1 MALTPRRLAGL
12 ALFAAVLLAPAPWGV
27 LALAAAVTG
36 RGVVAVGRFTR
47 HRRSRRADP
56 GTIVLGR
63 DHRGGQV
70 ALSDRQLEAHALIV
84 GASGAGKTTTLQTIL
99 AQQIA
104 RGRPVVAIDMKG
116 SPAFASELAAAAG
129 AAGRRLTV
137 WRPDGPTHW
146 NPLVHGGPTAL
157 KDRLMSAER
166 FSEPHYQRAAERYLQ
181 TALTVLAAVHPER
194 PPSLSEVVTVMAPP
208 RLASL
213 ARRAPQPLASRT
225 ADYLATM
232 TPDQLSAAAGLGTR
246 LALLSESV
254 AGPYL
259 EPAGAATGYLEPA
272 ATTTAASAGPG
283 LDLGAALE
291 GGDVVLFSLNS
302 STYGKLAAQLGAL
315 AIQDLTSAAGRRLE
329 RPGGGQPVPATIA
342 LDEFSALGADNV
354 LSLLARGREA
364 GVSVLLAT
372 QELADLERAAPGF
385 RDQVL
390 GITALKL
397 AHRQEVD
404 ASAVAISR
412 LAGTE
417 RVWRETRQLPS
428 LQGGR
433 LASRGT
439 RHEVEEPVVH
449 PNEIKRLSTG
459 QLVLLSNVPAPR
471 VARTTVA
478 RTAPPPRASPVPG
491 RRDQAAPGVT
501 R

>member
-1 MALTPRRLAGL
+1 MVLSPRRLAGL
-12 ALFAAVLLAPAPWGV
+12 ALVGATLLAPAPWGV
-27 LALAAAVTG
+27 LALAAALAG
-36 RGVVAVGRFTR
+36 RGAIAAGRFA
-47 HRRSRRADP
+47 RRRRALRCAP
-56 GTIVLGR
+56 GTIMLGR
-63 DHRGGQV
+63 DHAGRSV
-70 ALSDRQLEAHALIV
+70 ALSDHQLEAHALIV
-84 GASGAGKTTTLQTIL
+84 GASGAGKTTTLETIL

-104 RGRPVVAIDMKG
+104 RGRPVVAIDLKG
-116 SPAFASELAAAAG
+116 SPGFESALAAATS

-137 WRPDGPTHW
+137 WRPDGPARW
-146 NPLVHGGPTAL
+146 NPLTHGGPTAL

-181 TALTVLAAVHPER
+181 TALTVLAAANPDR
-194 PPSLSEVVTVMAPP
+194 PPSLSEVVRVMAPP

-213 ARRAPQPLASRT
+213 ARRAPAPLANRT
-225 ADYLATM
+225 ADYLASM

-259 EPAGAATGYLEPA
+259 EPAAGEAERGTGP
-272 ATTTAASAGPG
+272 SV
-283 LDLGAALE
+283 DLGTALE

-302 STYGKLAAQLGAL
+302 STYGKLASQLGAL

-329 RPGGGQPVPATIA
+329 RPGHRQPTAATIA

-428 LQGGR
+428 LGSGR
-433 LASRGT
+433 FTSRGT

-459 QLVLLSNVPAPR
+459 QLVLLSNVPTPR

-478 RTAPPPRASPVPG
+478 RVASPSRGAVRDG
-491 RRDQAAPGVT
+491 RDQAAPGIT

>member
-1 MALTPRRLAGL
+1 MLRAGL
-12 ALFAAVLLAPAPWGV
+12 QLPAV
-27 LALAAAVTG
+27 
-36 RGVVAVGRFTR
+36 RG
-47 HRRSRRADP
+47 
-56 GTIVLGR
+56 
-63 DHRGGQV
+63 
-70 ALSDRQLEAHALIV
+70 
-84 GASGAGKTTTLQTIL
+84 
-99 AQQIA
+99 
-104 RGRPVVAIDMKG
+104 
-116 SPAFASELAAAAG
+116 
-129 AAGRRLTV
+129 
-137 WRPDGPTHW
+137 
-146 NPLVHGGPTAL
+146 
-157 KDRLMSAER
+157 
-166 FSEPHYQRAAERYLQ
+166 
-181 TALTVLAAVHPER
+181 
-194 PPSLSEVVTVMAPP
+194 APP
-208 RLASL
+208 
-213 ARRAPQPLASRT
+213 PLASRT
-225 ADYLATM
+225 TDYLASM

-259 EPAGAATGYLEPA
+259 EPAGGADPE
-272 ATTTAASAGPG
+272 TAAAEAGAESESG
-283 LDLGAALE
+283 HIDLGEALE

-315 AIQDLTSAAGRRLE
+315 AIQDLTSAAGRRLD
-329 RPGGGQPVPATIA
+329 RGGGVPVPATIA

-372 QELADLERAAPGF
+372 QELADLERAGPGF

-428 LQGGR
+428 LRGGR

-439 RHEVEEPVVH
+439 KHEVEEPVVH

-459 QLVLLSNVPAPR
+459 QLVLLSNVPTPR

-478 RTAPPPRASPVPG
+478 RAGSPSRESSAHG

>member
-1 MALTPRRLAGL
+1 VSALTPRRLVGL
-12 ALFAAVLLAPAPWGV
+12 ALLAGVLVVPAPWGV
-27 LALAAAVTG
+27 VALAAAVAG
-36 RGVVAVGRFTR
+36 RSAVAAGRLV
-47 HRRSRRADP
+47 RRRRARRAEP
-56 GTIVLGR
+56 GAIVLGR
-63 DHRGGQV
+63 DHAGRAV
-70 ALSDRQLEAHALIV
+70 SLSDHQLEAHALIV
-84 GASGAGKTTTLQTIL
+84 GASGAGKTTTLETIL

-116 SPAFASELAAAAG
+116 SPAFASELAVAAHS
-129 AAGRRLTV
+129 AGRRLTV
-137 WRPDGPTHW
+137 WRPDGPAHW
-146 NPLVHGGPTAL
+146 NPLAHGGPTAL

-181 TALTVLAAVHPER
+181 TALTVLEAVHPGR
-194 PPSLSEVVTVMAPP
+194 PPSLSEVVTAMAPP

-213 ARRAPQPLASRT
+213 ARTAPQPIARRT
-225 ADYLATM
+225 ADYLGSM

-259 EPAGAATGYLEPA
+259 EPGDPRDPPA
-272 ATTTAASAGPG
+272 V
-283 LDLGAALE
+283 DLGAALE

-315 AIQDLTSAAGRRLE
+315 AIQDLTSAAGRRLQQS
-329 RPGGGQPVPATIA
+329 GGGEPVPATIA

-372 QELADLERAAPGF
+372 QELSDLERAAPGF

-428 LQGGR
+428 LGGGR
-433 LASRGT
+433 RPASRGT

-459 QLVLLSNVPAPR
+459 QLVLLSNVPKPR
-471 VARTTVA
+471 VARTTVQ
-478 RTAPPPRASPVPG
+478 RGPPPPPRAG
-491 RRDQAAPGVT
+491 ARRGLANRSRGV
-501 R
+501 

>member
-1 MALTPRRLAGL
+1 MMALTPRRLAGV
-12 ALFAAVLLAPAPWGV
+12 ALLAAALLVPAPWGV
-27 LALAAAVTG
+27 LALATALAA
-36 RGVVAVGRFTR
+36 RGIVAAGRFAR
-47 HRRSRRADP
+47 NRRTRRADP

-63 DHRGGQV
+63 DHAGRQV

-116 SPAFASELAAAAG
+116 SPGFESELAAAAT

-137 WRPDGPTHW
+137 WRPDGQTHW
-146 NPLVHGGPTAL
+146 NPLAHGGPTAL

-181 TALTVLAAVHPER
+181 TALTVLEAVHPDR

-213 ARRAPQPLASRT
+213 ARHAAQPLAIRT
-225 ADYLATM
+225 ADYLASM

-254 AGPYL
+254 AGPRL
-259 EPAGAATGYLEPA
+259 EPAGAGGAGGTG
-272 ATTTAASAGPG
+272 TAPSV
-283 LDLGAALE
+283 DLGAALD

-329 RPGGGQPVPATIA
+329 RPGRGSPVPATIA

-428 LQGGR
+428 LGGGR

-478 RTAPPPRASPVPG
+478 RAALPQRSGG
-491 RRDQAAPGVT
+491 RGPRDQAAPGVT

>member
-12 ALFAAVLLAPAPWGV
+12 ALFVAALLAPAPWGV
-27 LALAAAVTG
+27 LALTAALAG
-36 RGVVAVGRFTR
+36 RGLVAVGRFAR
-47 HRRSRRADP
+47 NRRTRRAGP

-63 DHRGGQV
+63 DHTGREVG
-70 ALSDRQLEAHALIV
+70 LSDRQLEAHALIV

-116 SPAFASELAAAAG
+116 SPAFASELAGAAS

-146 NPLVHGGPTAL
+146 NPLAHGGPTAL

-194 PPSLSEVVTVMAPP
+194 PPSLSEVVAVMAPA
-208 RLASL
+208 RLASA
-213 ARRAPQPLASRT
+213 ARSVPAPLASRT

-259 EPAGAATGYLEPA
+259 EPAG
-272 ATTTAASAGPG
+272 TAIASRPTASPSPSPSPSV
-283 LDLGAALE
+283 DLGAALE
-291 GGDVVLFSLNS
+291 GGDVVLFSLNA

-329 RPGGGQPVPATIA
+329 RGAGGEPVPATIA

-372 QELADLERAAPGF
+372 QELADLERAGRGF

-417 RVWRETRQLPS
+417 RVWRETQQLRS
-428 LQGGR
+428 LRGGR

-459 QLVLLSNVPAPR
+459 QLVLLSHVPTPQ
-471 VARTTVA
+471 VARTTVTRA
-478 RTAPPPRASPVPG
+478 TAPSRERESSARS

>member
-1 MALTPRRLAGL
+1 M
-12 ALFAAVLLAPAPWGV
+12 
-27 LALAAAVTG
+27 
-36 RGVVAVGRFTR
+36 
-47 HRRSRRADP
+47 
-56 GTIVLGR
+56 
-63 DHRGGQV
+63 
-70 ALSDRQLEAHALIV
+70 
-84 GASGAGKTTTLQTIL
+84 
-99 AQQIA
+99 
-104 RGRPVVAIDMKG
+104 
-116 SPAFASELAAAAG
+116 
-129 AAGRRLTV
+129 
-137 WRPDGPTHW
+137 
-146 NPLVHGGPTAL
+146 
-157 KDRLMSAER
+157 
-166 FSEPHYQRAAERYLQ
+166 
-181 TALTVLAAVHPER
+181 
-194 PPSLSEVVTVMAPP
+194 
-208 RLASL
+208 
-213 ARRAPQPLASRT
+213 
-225 ADYLATM
+225 
-232 TPDQLSAAAGLGTR
+232 
-246 LALLSESV
+246 
-254 AGPYL
+254 
-259 EPAGAATGYLEPA
+259 
-272 ATTTAASAGPG
+272 
-283 LDLGAALE
+283 
-291 GGDVVLFSLNS
+291 LFSLNS

-329 RPGGGQPVPATIA
+329 RPGRGEPVPATIA

-372 QELADLERAAPGF
+372 QELADLERAGPGF

-428 LQGGR
+428 LRGGR

-459 QLVLLSNVPAPR
+459 QLVLLSNVPTPR

-478 RTAPPPRASPVPG
+478 RAASAAARHPRRG

>member
-1 MALTPRRLAGL
+1 MMALTPRRLAGL
-12 ALFAAVLLAPAPWGV
+12 ALLAAALLAPAPWGV
-27 LALAAAVTG
+27 LALTAALVG
-36 RGVVAVGRFTR
+36 RGVVTVGRFAR
-47 HRRSRRADP
+47 NRRMRRADA

-63 DHRGGQV
+63 DHAGHQV

-84 GASGAGKTTTLQTIL
+84 GASGAGKTTTLTTIL
-99 AQQIA
+99 AQQIG

-116 SPAFASELAAAAG
+116 SPAFEAELAAAAS
-129 AAGRRLTV
+129 AAGRRLIV
-137 WRPDGPTHW
+137 WRPDGPTRW
-146 NPLVHGGPTAL
+146 NPLAHGGPTAL

-181 TALTVLAAVHPER
+181 TALTVLATVHPDR
-194 PPSLSEVVTVMAPP
+194 PTSLSEVVTVMAPP

-213 ARRAPQPLASRT
+213 ARRAPRPLASRT
-225 ADYLATM
+225 GDYLASM
-232 TPDQLSAAAGLGTR
+232 TPDQISAAAGLGTR

-259 EPAGAATGYLEPA
+259 EPPGADPAGRP
-272 ATTTAASAGPG
+272 GPSV
-283 LDLGAALE
+283 DLGAALE

-302 STYGKLAAQLGAL
+302 STYGKLAAQLGTL

-329 RPGGGQPVPATIA
+329 RPGGGEPVPATIA

-428 LQGGR
+428 LRSGR

-439 RHEVEEPVVH
+439 EHEVEEPVVH

-459 QLVLLSNVPAPR
+459 QLVLLSNVPTPR

-478 RTAPPPRASPVPG
+478 RAAPPPPPESRG
-491 RRDQAAPGVT
+491 RGQRDQAAPGVT

>member
-1 MALTPRRLAGL
+1 MALTPRRLVGL
-12 ALFAAVLLAPAPWGV
+12 ALLAGVLLAPAPWGV
-27 LALAAAVTG
+27 LALTAAVAG
-36 RGVVAVGRFTR
+36 RGAVMVARLAR
-47 HRRSRRADP
+47 NRRPRRAEP

-63 DHRGGQV
+63 DHRGRQV
-70 ALSDRQLEAHALIV
+70 LLSDRQLEAHALIV

-116 SPAFASELAAAAG
+116 SPAFASELADAAG
-129 AAGRRLTV
+129 AAGRQLTV

-146 NPLVHGGPTAL
+146 NPLEHGGPTAL

-213 ARRAPQPLASRT
+213 ARRAPRPLASRT
-225 ADYLATM
+225 ADYLATL

-259 EPAGAATGYLEPA
+259 EPAGPGPKGG
-272 ATTTAASAGPG
+272 AASPSV
-283 LDLGAALE
+283 DLGAALE

-329 RPGGGQPVPATIA
+329 RPGHGVPVPATIA

-372 QELADLERAAPGF
+372 QELADLERAGRGF

-428 LQGGR
+428 LQAGR

-459 QLVLLSNVPAPR
+459 QLVLLSNVPTPR

-478 RTAPPPRASPVPG
+478 RATPSQGSRDARAQ
-491 RRDQAAPGVT
+491 RDQAAPGVT

>member
-1 MALTPRRLAGL
+1 VLTPRRLAGL
-12 ALFAAVLLAPAPWGV
+12 ALLAAALIVPAPWGV
-27 LALAAAVTG
+27 VALAAAVAG
-36 RGVVAVGRFTR
+36 RGAVTAARVIGN
-47 HRRSRRADP
+47 RRARRAAP

-63 DHRGGQV
+63 DHAGRPV
-70 ALSDRQLEAHALIV
+70 SLTDHQLEAHALIV
-84 GASGAGKTTTLQTIL
+84 GASGAGKTTTLATIL
-99 AQQIA
+99 AQQIV

-116 SPAFASELAAAAG
+116 SPAFESQLATAAQ

-137 WRPDGPTHW
+137 WRPDGPAYW
-146 NPLVHGGPTAL
+146 NPLAHGGPTAL

-181 TALTVLAAVHPER
+181 TVLTVLQAIGPDHAA
-194 PPSLSEVVTVMAPP
+194 SLSEVVEAMAPQ
-208 RLASL
+208 RLAAL
-213 ARRAPQPLASRT
+213 ARRAPPPISRRT
-225 ADYLATM
+225 ADYLGSI

-246 LALLSESV
+246 LALLSESL

-259 EPAGAATGYLEPA
+259 EPAGGD
-272 ATTTAASAGPG
+272 AGAHDGPTV
-283 LDLGAALE
+283 DLGTALE

-315 AIQDLTSAAGRRLE
+315 AIQDLTSAAGRRLQ
-329 RPGGGQPVPATIA
+329 RPGGPEPVPATIA

-372 QELADLERAAPGF
+372 QELSDLERAARGF

-428 LQGGR
+428 LGGGR
-433 LASRGT
+433 PASRGS

-459 QLVLLSNVPAPR
+459 QLVLLSNVPEPR
-471 VARTTVA
+471 VARTTVQ
-478 RTAPPPRASPVPG
+478 RGPPPKPQAG
-491 RRDQAAPGVT
+491 ARRGLANLSRGV
-501 R
+501 

>member
-1 MALTPRRLAGL
+1 
-12 ALFAAVLLAPAPWGV
+12 
-27 LALAAAVTG
+27 
-36 RGVVAVGRFTR
+36 
-47 HRRSRRADP
+47 
-56 GTIVLGR
+56 
-63 DHRGGQV
+63 
-70 ALSDRQLEAHALIV
+70 
-84 GASGAGKTTTLQTIL
+84 
-99 AQQIA
+99 
-104 RGRPVVAIDMKG
+104 
-116 SPAFASELAAAAG
+116 
-129 AAGRRLTV
+129 
-137 WRPDGPTHW
+137 
-146 NPLVHGGPTAL
+146 
-157 KDRLMSAER
+157 
-166 FSEPHYQRAAERYLQ
+166 
-181 TALTVLAAVHPER
+181 
-194 PPSLSEVVTVMAPP
+194 
-208 RLASL
+208 
-213 ARRAPQPLASRT
+213 
-225 ADYLATM
+225 M

-259 EPAGAATGYLEPA
+259 EPGDPRDPPA
-272 ATTTAASAGPG
+272 V
-283 LDLGAALE
+283 DLGAALE

-315 AIQDLTSAAGRRLE
+315 AIQDLTSAAGRRLQQS
-329 RPGGGQPVPATIA
+329 GGGEPVPATIA

-372 QELADLERAAPGF
+372 QELSDLERAAPGF

-428 LQGGR
+428 LGGGR
-433 LASRGT
+433 RPASRGT

-459 QLVLLSNVPAPR
+459 QLVLLSNVPKPR
-471 VARTTVA
+471 VARTTVQ
-478 RTAPPPRASPVPG
+478 RGPPPPPRAG
-491 RRDQAAPGVT
+491 ARRGLANRSRGV
-501 R
+501 

>member
-1 MALTPRRLAGL
+1 MMALTPRRLAGV
-12 ALFAAVLLAPAPWGV
+12 ALFAAALLVPAPWGV
-27 LALAAAVTG
+27 LALAAALAG
-36 RGVVAVGRFTR
+36 RGIVAAGRFAR
-47 HRRSRRADP
+47 NRRARRADP

-63 DHRGGQV
+63 DHAGRQV

-116 SPAFASELAAAAG
+116 SPGFESELAAAAS

-137 WRPDGPTHW
+137 WRPDGQTHW
-146 NPLVHGGPTAL
+146 NPLAHGGPTAL

-181 TALTVLAAVHPER
+181 TALTVLDAVHPDR
-194 PPSLSEVVTVMAPP
+194 PPSLGEVVGVMAPP

-213 ARRAPQPLASRT
+213 ARHAPRPLAIRT
-225 ADYLATM
+225 ADYLASM

-254 AGPYL
+254 AGPRL
-259 EPAGAATGYLEPA
+259 EPARAGGTG
-272 ATTTAASAGPG
+272 TAPSV
-283 LDLGAALE
+283 DLGAALD
-291 GGDVVLFSLNS
+291 GGDVILFSLNS

-329 RPGGGQPVPATIA
+329 RPGRGAPVPATIA

-428 LQGGR
+428 LGGGR

-478 RTAPPPRASPVPG
+478 RAAQPQRSGG
-491 RRDQAAPGVT
+491 RGPRDQAAPGVT

>member
-1 MALTPRRLAGL
+1 ADP
-12 ALFAAVLLAPAPWGV
+12 AAV
-27 LALAAAVTG
+27 
-36 RGVVAVGRFTR
+36 
-47 HRRSRRADP
+47 
-56 GTIVLGR
+56 VLGR
-63 DHRGGQV
+63 DHAGRQV

-116 SPAFASELAAAAG
+116 SPAFESELATAAS

-137 WRPDGPTHW
+137 WRPDGQSHW
-146 NPLVHGGPTAL
+146 NPLAHGGPTAL

-181 TALTVLAAVHPER
+181 TALTVLAAMHPDR
-194 PPSLSEVVTVMAPP
+194 PPSLGEVVKVMAPP
-208 RLASL
+208 RLAAV
-213 ARRAPQPLASRT
+213 ARHAPRPLAIRT
-225 ADYLATM
+225 ADYLASM

-259 EPAGAATGYLEPA
+259 EPAEAGGAGRA
-272 ATTTAASAGPG
+272 ARSV
-283 LDLGAALE
+283 DLGAALD
-291 GGDVVLFSLNS
+291 GGGIVLFSLNS

-329 RPGGGQPVPATIA
+329 RPGRGAPVPATIA

-404 ASAVAISR
+404 VSAVAISR

-428 LQGGR
+428 LGGGR

-439 RHEVEEPVVH
+439 RREVEEPVVH

-459 QLVLLSNVPAPR
+459 QLVLLSNVPTPR

-478 RTAPPPRASPVPG
+478 RVAPPAKRQPG
-491 RRDQAAPGVT
+491 ARGGLANPSRGV
-501 R
+501 

>member
-1 MALTPRRLAGL
+1 MMALTPRRLAGL
-12 ALFAAVLLAPAPWGV
+12 ALFAATLLAPAPWGV
-27 LALAAAVTG
+27 LALAAALAG

-63 DHRGGQV
+63 DHAGRQV
-70 ALSDRQLEAHALIV
+70 ALSDHQLEAHALIV

-129 AAGRRLTV
+129 AAGRGLKV

-146 NPLVHGGPTAL
+146 NPLEHGGPTAL

-181 TALTVLAAVHPER
+181 AALTVLAAVHPER

-213 ARRAPQPLASRT
+213 ARLAPQPLASRT

-254 AGPYL
+254 AGSYL
-259 EPAGAATGYLEPA
+259 EPASGTVGLA
-272 ATTTAASAGPG
+272 PG
-283 LDLGAALE
+283 TSSSIDLGAALE

-329 RPGGGQPVPATIA
+329 RPGSGQPVPATIA

-459 QLVLLSNVPAPR
+459 QLVLLSNVPTPR

-478 RTAPPPRASPVPG
+478 RTAPTRAS
-491 RRDQAAPGVT
+491 
-501 R
+501 

>member
-1 MALTPRRLAGL
+1 MMALTPRRLAGL
-12 ALFAAVLLAPAPWGV
+12 ALIAAALLVPAPWGV
-27 LALAAAVTG
+27 LALTAALVG
-36 RGVVAVGRFTR
+36 RGVVTVGRFVR
-47 HRRSRRADP
+47 NRRPLRADP
-56 GTIVLGR
+56 ATIVLGR
-63 DHRGGQV
+63 DHAGRRV

-84 GASGAGKTTTLQTIL
+84 GASGAGKTTTLTTIL

-116 SPAFASELAAAAG
+116 SPAFESELAAAAN

-137 WRPDGPTHW
+137 WRPDGRTHW

-181 TALTVLAAVHPER
+181 TALTVLAAVHPDR
-194 PPSLSEVVTVMAPP
+194 PTSLSEVVAVMAPP

-213 ARRAPQPLASRT
+213 ARSSPRPLATRT
-225 ADYLATM
+225 ADYLASM
-232 TPDQLSAAAGLGTR
+232 TPDQLSAAAGLWTR

-259 EPAGAATGYLEPA
+259 EPADPA
-272 ATTTAASAGPG
+272 GHDPG
-283 LDLGAALE
+283 MSVDLSAALE

-329 RPGGGQPVPATIA
+329 RSGRGEPVAATIA

-428 LQGGR
+428 LRSGR

-439 RHEVEEPVVH
+439 EHEVEEPVVH

-459 QLVLLSNVPAPR
+459 QLVLLSNVPTPR

-478 RTAPPPRASPVPG
+478 RATSPPPELPG
-491 RRDQAAPGVT
+491 RSQRDQAAPGVT

>member
-1 MALTPRRLAGL
+1 MMALTPRRLAGL
-12 ALFAAVLLAPAPWGV
+12 ALLAAVWLLPAPWGV
-27 LALAAAVTG
+27 LTLAAALAG
-36 RGVVAVGRFTR
+36 RGVVAAGRFVN
-47 HRRSRRADP
+47 HRRARRADP
-56 GTIVLGR
+56 GAIVLGR
-63 DHRGGQV
+63 DHTGRQV

-104 RGRPVVAIDMKG
+104 RGRPVVAIDLKG
-116 SPAFASELAAAAG
+116 SPAFESALAVAAG
-129 AAGRRLTV
+129 AAGRRLAV

-146 NPLVHGGPTAL
+146 NPLAHGGPTAL

-181 TALTVLAAVHPER
+181 TALTVLAAVHPDR
-194 PPSLSEVVTVMAPP
+194 PPSLSEVVAVMAPP
-208 RLASL
+208 RLASA
-213 ARRAPQPLASRT
+213 ARRAPPPLARRT

-259 EPAGAATGYLEPA
+259 EPAGAG
-272 ATTTAASAGPG
+272 SAGRMGPSV
-283 LDLGAALE
+283 DLGAALE

-329 RPGGGQPVPATIA
+329 RPGRGQPMPATIA

-372 QELADLERAAPGF
+372 QELADLERAARGF

-428 LQGGR
+428 LPGAR

-471 VARTTVA
+471 VARTTVE
-478 RTAPPPRASPVPG
+478 RGPPKPQPG
-491 RRDQAAPGVT
+491 AHRGSANPSRGA
-501 R
+501 

>member
-1 MALTPRRLAGL
+1 MTAVTPRRLAGL
-12 ALFAAVLLAPAPWGV
+12 ALLATVWLLPAPWGV
-27 LALAAAVTG
+27 LTLAAALAA
-36 RGVVAVGRFTR
+36 RGVVAAGRFA
-47 HRRSRRADP
+47 HRRRARRADP

-63 DHRGGQV
+63 DHTGRQV

-84 GASGAGKTTTLQTIL
+84 GASGAGKTTTLETIL

-104 RGRPVVAIDMKG
+104 RGRPVVAIDLKG
-116 SPAFASELAAAAG
+116 SPGFESALAAAAG
-129 AAGRRLTV
+129 AAGRRLMV

-146 NPLVHGGPTAL
+146 NPLAHGGPTAL

-181 TALTVLAAVHPER
+181 TALTVLAAVHPAR

-208 RLASL
+208 RLASA
-213 ARRAPQPLASRT
+213 ARRAPPPLASRT
-225 ADYLATM
+225 ADYLAAM

-259 EPAGAATGYLEPA
+259 EPAAAE
-272 ATTTAASAGPG
+272 AGSGGPSV
-283 LDLGAALE
+283 DLGAALE

-329 RPGGGQPVPATIA
+329 RPGPRSPMPATIA

-372 QELADLERAAPGF
+372 QELADLERAARGF

-404 ASAVAISR
+404 VSAVAISR

-428 LQGGR
+428 LRGAR
-433 LASRGT
+433 LGSRGT

-459 QLVLLSNVPAPR
+459 QLVLLSNVPTPR
-471 VARTTVA
+471 VARTTVQRGLPEPQPGA
-478 RTAPPPRASPVPG
+478 RRGLANPSR
-491 RRDQAAPGVT
+491 GV
-501 R
+501 

>member
-1 MALTPRRLAGL
+1 MTALTPRRLAGL
-12 ALFAAVLLAPAPWGV
+12 ALFAAALLMPAPWGV
-27 LALAAAVTG
+27 LALTAALAG
-36 RGVVAVGRFTR
+36 RGVVAVGRFARNRRTR
-47 HRRSRRADP
+47 RVDP
-56 GTIVLGR
+56 AAIVLGR
-63 DHRGGQV
+63 DHAGRQV

-116 SPAFASELAAAAG
+116 SPAFESELAAAAS

-137 WRPDGPTHW
+137 WRPDGQTHW
-146 NPLVHGGPTAL
+146 NPLAHGGPTAL

-181 TALTVLAAVHPER
+181 TALTVLAAVHPDR
-194 PPSLSEVVTVMAPP
+194 PPSLSEVVKVMAPP
-208 RLASL
+208 RLAAV
-213 ARRAPQPLASRT
+213 ARHAPRPLAIRT
-225 ADYLATM
+225 ADYLASM

-254 AGPYL
+254 AG
-259 EPAGAATGYLEPA
+259 AYLEPA
-272 ATTTAASAGPG
+272 AAGAAGRTARSV
-283 LDLGAALE
+283 DLGAALE

-302 STYGKLAAQLGAL
+302 STYGKLGAQLGAL

-329 RPGGGQPVPATIA
+329 RPGRGAPVPATIA

-417 RVWRETRQLPS
+417 RVWRETRQLPT
-428 LQGGR
+428 LGGGR
-433 LASRGT
+433 LVSRGT

-459 QLVLLSNVPAPR
+459 QLVLLSNVPTPR

-478 RTAPPPRASPVPG
+478 RPAPSSQPQPG
-491 RRDQAAPGVT
+491 ARRGLANPSRGV
-501 R
+501 

>member
-1 MALTPRRLAGL
+1 MTAPTRRRLVGL
-12 ALFAAVLLAPAPWGV
+12 ALIAAALLAPAPWGV
-27 LALAAAVTG
+27 FALTAAVVG
-36 RGVVAVGRFTR
+36 RGVMAAGSFARNRRTR
-47 HRRSRRADP
+47 DADP
-56 GTIVLGR
+56 ATIVLGR
-63 DHRGGQV
+63 DQSGRQV
-70 ALSDRQLEAHALIV
+70 SLSDRQLEAHALIV

-116 SPAFASELAAAAG
+116 SPGFESELAAAAS
-129 AAGRRLTV
+129 AAGRRLAV
-137 WRPDGPTHW
+137 WRPDGQTHW
-146 NPLVHGGPTAL
+146 NPLAHGGPTAL

-181 TALTVLAAVHPER
+181 TALTVLAAVRPDR

-213 ARRAPQPLASRT
+213 AWRAPPPLASRT
-225 ADYLATM
+225 ADYLASM

-259 EPAGAATGYLEPA
+259 EPAGADPSGRSGSSTGP
-272 ATTTAASAGPG
+272 SV
-283 LDLGAALE
+283 DLGAALE

-315 AIQDLTSAAGRRLE
+315 AIQDLTSAAGRRLQ
-329 RPGGGQPVPATIA
+329 RPGRGEPIPATIA

-354 LSLLARGREA
+354 LALLARGREA

-372 QELADLERAAPGF
+372 QELADLERAGRGF

-428 LQGGR
+428 LRGGR

-459 QLVLLSNVPAPR
+459 QLVLLSNVPTPR

-478 RTAPPPRASPVPG
+478 RATSRSRAPASG
-491 RRDQAAPGVT
+491 RSDQPAPGVT

>member
-1 MALTPRRLAGL
+1 MIALTPRRLAGL
-12 ALFAAVLLAPAPWGV
+12 ALLAAALLAPAPWGA
-27 LALAAAVTG
+27 LALAAAVAG
-36 RGVVAVGRFTR
+36 RGIVAVARVAR
-47 HRRSRRADP
+47 SRRTRRADP
-56 GTIVLGR
+56 ATIVLGR
-63 DHRGGQV
+63 DHAGRQV

-116 SPAFASELAAAAG
+116 SPAFASELAAAAS

-137 WRPDGPTHW
+137 WRPDGQTHW
-146 NPLVHGGPTAL
+146 NPLAHGGPTAL

-213 ARRAPQPLASRT
+213 ARSAPRPLASRT
-225 ADYLATM
+225 ADYLASM

-259 EPAGAATGYLEPA
+259 EPSRAG
-272 ATTTAASAGPG
+272 TAGHSGPSV
-283 LDLGAALE
+283 DLGAALE
-291 GGDVVLFSLNS
+291 GGDVVLFSLNA
-302 STYGKLAAQLGAL
+302 STYGKLSAQLGAL

-329 RPGGGQPVPATIA
+329 RPGAGEPVPATIA

-428 LQGGR
+428 LRSGR

-459 QLVLLSNVPAPR
+459 QLVLLSNVPTPR

-478 RTAPPPRASPVPG
+478 RTRSAPRQSSARAG
-491 RRDQAAPGVT
+491 RDQTAPGVT

>member
-1 MALTPRRLAGL
+1 MMALTPRRLAGV
-12 ALFAAVLLAPAPWGV
+12 ALFATALLVPAPWGV
-27 LALAAAVTG
+27 LALAAALAG
-36 RGVVAVGRFTR
+36 RGIVAAGRFAR
-47 HRRSRRADP
+47 NRRTRRADP
-56 GTIVLGR
+56 GTIVLGC
-63 DHRGGQV
+63 DHAGRQV

-116 SPAFASELAAAAG
+116 SPAFASELDAAAT

-137 WRPDGPTHW
+137 WRPDGPTLW
-146 NPLVHGGPTAL
+146 NPLAHGGPTAL

-181 TALTVLAAVHPER
+181 TALTVLAAAHPDR
-194 PPSLSEVVTVMAPP
+194 APSLSEVVTVMAPT

-213 ARRAPQPLASRT
+213 ARRTPGPLADRT
-225 ADYLATM
+225 ADYLASM

-259 EPAGAATGYLEPA
+259 EPAGADTAEHAGRPA
-272 ATTTAASAGPG
+272 RSV
-283 LDLGAALE
+283 DLGAALE

-329 RPGGGQPVPATIA
+329 RSGGGEPVAATIA

-428 LQGGR
+428 LGGGR

-478 RTAPPPRASPVPG
+478 RGALPQRSGG
-491 RRDQAAPGVT
+491 RGPRDQAAPGVT